1 MGTNMQG
8 RGVKDTKNSSTLY
21 LGEILNLSTHDR
33 KSLYYRSAILP
44 SHVNVSGNSTQILNF
59 LPDLAEAAE
68 IERTEVSVGFI
79 SRRLFSCRNVI

>member
-44 SHVNVSGNSTQILNF
+44 SHVNVSGNSTQI
-59 LPDLAEAAE
+59 
-68 IERTEVSVGFI
+68 
-79 SRRLFSCRNVI
+79 